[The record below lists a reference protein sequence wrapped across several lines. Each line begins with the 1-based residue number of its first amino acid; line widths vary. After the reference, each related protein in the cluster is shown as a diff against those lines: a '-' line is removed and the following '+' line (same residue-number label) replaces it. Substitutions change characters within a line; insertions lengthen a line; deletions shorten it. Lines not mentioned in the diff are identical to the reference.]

1 MFKLEISIGSRLGA
15 DGRFMLTE
23 SMCIIRF
30 EFDKSGRFSG
40 IGGRDDEDAVDWL
53 LSWRLEN
60 SFTFIILQ
68 KGLNEGRKE
77 GDLLF
82 KNALNTSY
90 LRIYLVRHM
99 VMDHSDSETA
109 FVTPVVEQ

>member
-53 LSWRLEN
+53 LSWRLEGN
-60 SFTFIILQ
+60 V
-68 KGLNEGRKE
+68 
-77 GDLLF
+77 LF
-82 KNALNTSY
+82 NDALNTFY
-90 LRIYLVRHM
+90 IRIY
-99 VMDHSDSETA
+99 
-109 FVTPVVEQ
+109 